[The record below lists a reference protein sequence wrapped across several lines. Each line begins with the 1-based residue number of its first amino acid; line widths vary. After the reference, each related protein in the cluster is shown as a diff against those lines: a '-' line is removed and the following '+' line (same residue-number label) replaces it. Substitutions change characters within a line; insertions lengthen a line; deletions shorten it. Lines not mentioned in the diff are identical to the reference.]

1 MNVVVIVANGLRPS
15 EMGPYGN
22 EWLPTPH
29 LDRLAAES
37 IVFDQHFL
45 DASPFAFHT
54 RAHSAMVEA
63 ESPIAWPSQVKII
76 EYPNLLPPW
85 DPPENLLEEQFED
98 WEFEEEPEPWLDP
111 LPAGVDSGDQ
121 VALERLRRTYAASVR
136 RFDDWLGELLDQ
148 SNHCDLLILTSW
160 RGQNFG
166 EHGIVG
172 DFRPWLYEEFVHLPL
187 IVRLPGREQAGR
199 RVWHLTQSLDIA
211 PTIFDSLG
219 SPVPEGW
226 HGRSL
231 LPLCRGGGALRDYIV
246 MSHVLGE
253 AGELALQSPEV
264 KSILPTK
271 TPPDDPPRTPMF
283 FVKPD
288 DRWDV
293 NDLRQ
298 QNLDYAEQLERTIL
312 EFVAAAQRPGPLVAP
327 PLPQREMIHA
337 DRETGGREHDG
348 PESEGGV

>member
-45 DASPFAFHT
+45 DRSPFAFHA
-54 RAHSAMVEA
+54 RADSAA
-63 ESPIAWPSQVKII
+63 NSPVAWPRQVEFIA
-76 EYPNLLPPW
+76 YPNLLPPW

-111 LPAGVDSGDQ
+111 LPGRIDSADQ
-121 VALERLRRTYAASVR
+121 IAMERLRRTYAASVR
-136 RFDDWLGELLDQ
+136 QFDDWLGEFLDQ
-148 SNHCDLLILTSW
+148 SNDRDLLMLTSL
-160 RGQNFG
+160 RGQHLC

-172 DFRPWLYEEFVHLPL
+172 DYRPWLYEEFVHLPL
-187 IVRLPGREQAGR
+187 IVRLPRRGQAGR
-199 RVWHLTQSLDIA
+199 RVWHLTQSVDIM
-211 PTIFDSLG
+211 PTVFDALQ
-219 SPVPEGW
+219 SPIAESS
-226 HGRSL
+226 HGKSL
-231 LPLCRGGGALRDYIV
+231 LPLCRGAGPIRDYIV
-246 MSHVLGE
+246 MSHSLGE
-253 AGELALQSPEV
+253 ASELALQAPEV
-264 KSILPTK
+264 KVILPTK
-271 TPPDDPPRTPMF
+271 LPPDDPPRTPMF

-298 QNLDYAEQLERTIL
+298 QNLDYAEQMERTIL
-312 EFVAAAQRPGPLVAP
+312 EFVAAAERPGPLVAP
-327 PLPQREMIHA
+327 SLPQRELTHA
-337 DRETGGREHDG
+337 DGETGGRKHDG